1 MLDALSKR
9 EREILGCML
18 DHGTGKQIA
27 GQFGIS
33 PRTVEAHRANPMA
46 RLDVPIASQAIRLAI
61 EGEAYAAPAALHV
74 QAFDRSRDARIALP
88 ILQ

>member
-1 MLDALSKR
+1 
-9 EREILGCML
+9 ML

-33 PRTVEAHRANPMA
+33 PRTVEAHRANLMA
-46 RLDVPIASQAIRLAI
+46 RLDVRTASQAIQLAI

-88 ILQ
+88 TLQ